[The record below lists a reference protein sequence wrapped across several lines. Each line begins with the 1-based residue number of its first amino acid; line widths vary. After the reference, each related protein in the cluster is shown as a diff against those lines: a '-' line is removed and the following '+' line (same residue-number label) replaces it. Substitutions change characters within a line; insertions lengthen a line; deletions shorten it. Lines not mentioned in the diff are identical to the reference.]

1 MADYRTLLAKA
12 NTKQH
17 DAITRSSHCIV
28 KAGPGTGKTRTLV
41 LKAAYLLYNEIYP
54 PRGLAC
60 ITFTKDMANKLE
72 TDLQEIDLNNS
83 KIFIGTTHAFCLVH
97 ILLPFA
103 KLYGF
108 MIPDNI
114 FVPPGKKQIEIY
126 YQVWTEGKF
135 IIPGYQLS
143 STDRK
148 KERLP
153 VNFQKY
159 RRTQLD
165 GLDSPN
171 PDPNIEFLLE
181 QYELELINQGFLD
194 FDLQEKWAMQL
205 IESQPYVRQ
214 SIEAKFP
221 WLLIDEYQDMG
232 LSLHRIVKALVNDK
246 KIGIKLFAIG
256 DPNQCLYDFRGANP
270 AYLEELC
277 TNHDLYGTPII
288 LEQNYRF
295 SKNVFLVSRLAMP
308 SQDICINEETTEDG
322 KADVTINNGIE
333 LLKDVIE
340 RNNVP
345 ETVPYNEIMIL
356 THSWNK
362 AKRIADYL
370 DRTLEIPCFKADKE
384 LYEYRKPLLDWL
396 GKLMAFTLVGNSTKN
411 LRFNELLPFWRQ
423 LLQADGLPLHEAF
436 SHWYNQKLFDALEDS
451 TSFLSSAREW
461 LKFIDKQIQLEK
473 KLLNYTHLDDILEY
487 EKLKQALEP
496 SNPLADFSIHKLQDR
511 IQLGNRIYVGTI
523 HSRKG
528 QESEIAIV
536 AGPEDFEWL
545 PQKEKERLFYVGL
558 TRAKNEVFVIHN
570 GSSQLARNLQTE
582 LQASTQNT

>member
-1 MADYRTLLAKA
+1 MAEYRKLLAKA
-12 NTKQH
+12 NPKQLE
-17 DAITRSSHCIV
+17 AIKRPSHCVV

-41 LKAAYLLYNEIYP
+41 LKTAYLLYNEIHP
-54 PRGLAC
+54 PRSLAC

-72 TDLQEIDLNNS
+72 TDLQEIELNNS

-108 MIPDNI
+108 GIPDTI

-126 YQVWTEGKF
+126 HQVWTEGKF
-135 IIPGYQLS
+135 YIPGYQLS
-143 STDRK
+143 STDIK

-165 GLDSPN
+165 GLGSPN
-171 PDPNIEFLLE
+171 PNPNIEILLE
-181 QYELELINQGFLD
+181 KYELELLNQEFLD

-205 IESQPYVRQ
+205 VESQPYVRQ

-232 LSLHRIVKALVNDK
+232 LSLHRIVKALVNDN
-246 KIGIKLFAIG
+246 KIDINLFAIG

-277 TNHDLYGTPII
+277 TNHDLYGMPII

-295 SKNVFLVSRLAMP
+295 SKNVFLVSKLAMP
-308 SQDICINEETTEDG
+308 TQDICINEETTEDG
-322 KADVTINNGIE
+322 KADVKINNGIE

-345 ETVPYNEIMIL
+345 ESVPYNEIMVL

-362 AKRIADYL
+362 AKRIAHYL
-370 DRTLEIPCFKADKE
+370 DRTLKIPCFKADKD

-396 GKLMAFTLVGNSTKN
+396 GKLMAFALVGNSTKK

-423 LLQADGLPLHEAF
+423 LLQAGGLPQHEAF
-436 SHWYNQKLFDALEDS
+436 SHWYNQKLFDALEGS
-451 TSFLSSAREW
+451 TSFLSNAREW
-461 LKFIDKQIQLEK
+461 LKFIDKQIHLEK

-496 SNPLADFSIHKLQDR
+496 SNPLADYSIQKLQDR

-528 QESEIAIV
+528 QESEITIV